1 MRASNKQTMYE
12 VEIPCSFF
20 SAVTP
25 EPDSTEDS
33 TGGLDPTD
41 LPIVQGNLLR
51 GIFNWLG
58 CSLICS
64 LCLLDT
70 HRQQFQL

>member
-41 LPIVQGNLLR
+41 LPIVQGNTMV
-51 GIFNWLG
+51 
-58 CSLICS
+58 SVS
-64 LCLLDT
+64 T
-70 HRQQFQL
+70 VQPSKVSM